1 MAYISTHFYSKY
13 LAHDT
18 QITLALPDD
27 PDLIPE
33 DGLPLL
39 YLLHGRGDDATS
51 WLRKSSIEE
60 YVCRYGLAAVMPS
73 AECSFYTDGIYG
85 KRYFSYMTKE
95 LPRLVRAWFPVT
107 GDAGRTYIA
116 GLSMGGYGA
125 LRIGLSCPEAFS
137 VIGIMSAGIRP
148 DQIPDYEE
156 TDTGNRILREDI
168 RAAFGEGSLK
178 REDIPRDMIL
188 DRIREGRKIPGI
200 LHYEGKQDMLYEM
213 NQDFRNFALE
223 NRLDYAYEEW
233 DGLHDWTFWDR
244 ALEKLLSQ
252 IERRK

>member
-18 QITLALPDD
+18 QITIALPDD
-27 PDLIPE
+27 PNQIPK
-33 DGLPLL
+33 GGFPLL

-51 WLRKSSIEE
+51 WIRRSSIEE
-60 YVCRYGLAAVMPS
+60 YACGHGLAVVMPS
-73 AECSFYTDGIYG
+73 AECSFYRDGVSG

-95 LPRLVRAWFPVT
+95 LPRLVKAWFPVT
-107 GDAGRTYIA
+107 KDPGRTCIA

-137 VIGIMSAGIRP
+137 AIGIMSAGIRP

-156 TDTGNRILREDI
+156 TDTGNEILHEDI
-168 RAAFGEGSLK
+168 RAAFGEGTMK
-178 REDIPRDMIL
+178 PEDNPFEMIL
-188 DRIREGRKIPGI
+188 DRIREGRRIPGI
-200 LHYEGKQDMLYEM
+200 LHYEGKQDMLYGM

-223 NRLDYAYEEW
+223 NGLDYIYEEW
-233 DGLHDWTFWDR
+233 DGFHDWKFWNR
-244 ALEKLLSQ
+244 AIEKMISEM
-252 IERRK
+252 ERRQ